1 MYICITG
8 ATYIHTKTR
17 LVTTDCNTT
26 GQENK
31 CHPHSRP
38 WPYLSCGLTSPPAT
52 LPAPKLCSASQLGS
66 GKGVRGEEKVHAMVI
81 GRRLGSGRMR
91 NGSFMPRCLSLCPQ
105 ALATLAGGKT
115 GVSVHSIS
123 LLDSLSFW
131 FLLGG
136 CPTSCAN
143 GVEHSGM
150 SWGAKGGCVYLWG
163 WDDKVYTYF
172 RR

>member
-38 WPYLSCGLTSPPAT
+38 WPHLRCGLTSPPAV

-81 GRRLGSGRMR
+81 RRRLGSGRMR
-91 NGSFMPRCLSLCPQ
+91 NGSFTPRCLSLCLQ

-115 GVSVHSIS
+115 GASVHSIS
-123 LLDSLSFW
+123 LLDSLCFW

-136 CPTSCAN
+136 VPHFLCQ
-143 GVEHSGM
+143 
-150 SWGAKGGCVYLWG
+150 
-163 WDDKVYTYF
+163 
-172 RR
+172 